1 MDDAFQPVAVQ
12 LPLGD
17 LRRLCQLA
25 RDAGEDLQSAA
36 WQEYPDDFPST
47 VRRRNRDLSHAQ
59 QVIDVANGIASAA
72 NITLK
77 EPN

>member
-1 MDDAFQPVAVQ
+1 MDDEFQPVTVQ
-12 LPLGD
+12 VPLGD
-17 LRRLCQLA
+17 LRHLCQLA
-25 RDAGEDLQSAA
+25 RDAGEDLQATA
-36 WQEYPDDFPST
+36 WQEYPDESPST

-59 QVIDVANGIASAA
+59 QVIDASNGIARAA